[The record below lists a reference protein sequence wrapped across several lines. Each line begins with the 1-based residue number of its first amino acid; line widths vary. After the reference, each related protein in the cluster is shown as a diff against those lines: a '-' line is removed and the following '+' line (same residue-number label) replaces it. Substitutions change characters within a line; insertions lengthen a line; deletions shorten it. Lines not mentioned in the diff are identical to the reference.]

1 MRFCLCDY
9 ISKETS
15 GTYKRFF
22 FCVCVCVC
30 VRELNVSDTQGW
42 RLQIQAEVACSS
54 SENSNITGTQKDAR
68 F

>member
-1 MRFCLCDY
+1 MGHIR
-9 ISKETS
+9 
-15 GTYKRFF
+15 GFF
-22 FCVCVCVC
+22 VCVC